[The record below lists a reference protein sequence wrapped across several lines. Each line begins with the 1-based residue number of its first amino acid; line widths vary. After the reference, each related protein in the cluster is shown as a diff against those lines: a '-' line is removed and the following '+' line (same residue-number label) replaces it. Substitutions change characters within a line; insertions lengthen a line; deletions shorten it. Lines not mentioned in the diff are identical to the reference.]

1 MDDGQRT
8 TRLVVLSVLGV
19 VALLVGGGLYLASFP
34 DAEVGEPPREY
45 VPAAGERAF
54 ADDPT
59 PEELAEGDLPAP
71 RELEAEWPAGVDCDE
86 FGRIATAR
94 DVYQDVVGER
104 RARSRRRPSA
114 SLDLGSVR
122 VARSPD
128 ALCLAWVARRP
139 PRAAMVIDL
148 EMRELPATA
157 AIWAVRVTLEPGG
170 KRFVSVSWPGVGFR
184 TRPARLDVVRR
195 YGRVVVE
202 RASLPHRLPTEFSF
216 QVVSRSELI
225 RGGRSFLD
233 CVPDAL
239 RLGYPAGAADPLATS
254 DLCAAQP

>member
-1 MDDGQRT
+1 MDDGRRT

-19 VALLVGGGLYLASFP
+19 IALLVAAGVYLASFP
-34 DAEVGEPPREY
+34 DPGHREPPKY
-45 VPAAGERAF
+45 VPSAAERAF

-71 RELEAEWPAGVDCDE
+71 RELEEEWPAAVDCDLY
-86 FGRIATAR
+86 GRIATAR
-94 DVYQDVVGER
+94 DVYQDVVGDPKVR
-104 RARSRRRPSA
+104 RRKRPSA
-114 SLDLGSVR
+114 SLDLGAVR
-122 VARSPD
+122 VARDPD
-128 ALCLAWVARRP
+128 TLCLAWVARRP

-148 EMRELPATA
+148 EMRELQATA
-157 AIWAVRVTLEPGG
+157 EIWAVRITLEPKG

-184 TRPARLDVVRR
+184 TRPARLDIVRR
-195 YGRVVVE
+195 YGRVVIE
-202 RASLPHRLPTEFSF
+202 GSSLPHRLPAEFGF
-216 QVVSRSELI
+216 QVVSRSELL

-239 RLGYPAGAADPLATS
+239 RLGYPAGTADQFAGS